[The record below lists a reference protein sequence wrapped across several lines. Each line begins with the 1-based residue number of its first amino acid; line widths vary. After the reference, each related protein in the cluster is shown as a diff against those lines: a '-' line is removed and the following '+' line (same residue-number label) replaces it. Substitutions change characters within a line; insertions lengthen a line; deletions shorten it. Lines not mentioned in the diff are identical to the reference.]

1 MATDG
6 MKKFVMEFPQAGERL
21 RFLHEFT
28 VDGVRLEFGTGL
40 LKAGT
45 RMPDHGVSAHP
56 RREVT
61 LILEGEL
68 STTSGDKTERLG
80 AGDIV
85 TIPAGQEQS
94 SIVLKDTRLLYLFFG
109 P

>member
-1 MATDG
+1 
-6 MKKFVMEFPQAGERL
+6 MKTFALEFPNGEDRL
-21 RFLHEFT
+21 RSLYAFT
-28 VDGVRLEFGTGL
+28 VGGVRLEFGTGF

-45 RMPDHGVSAHP
+45 RMPDHGVSAHS
-56 RREVT
+56 RREIT

-68 STTSGDKTERLG
+68 STTSGNRTERLK

-85 TIPAGQEQS
+85 TIPARQEQA
-94 SIVLKDTRLLYLFFG
+94 SIVHKDTRLIYFFFG

>member
-1 MATDG
+1 
-6 MKKFVMEFPQAGERL
+6 MKTFALDFPNGEDRL
-21 RFLHEFT
+21 KSLYSFT
-28 VDGVRLEFGTGL
+28 VGRVRLEFGTGF

-45 RMPDHGVSAHP
+45 RMPDHGVSAHS
-56 RREVT
+56 RREIT

-68 STTSGDKTERLG
+68 STTSANTTARLK

-94 SIVLKDTRLLYLFFG
+94 SIVHKDTRLIYFFFG

>member
-1 MATDG
+1 
-6 MKKFVMEFPQAGERL
+6 MKTFVMEFPQGDERL
-21 RFLHEFT
+21 RSLHAFT
-28 VDGVRLEFGTGL
+28 VNGVRLEFGTGF

-61 LILEGEL
+61 VILEGEL
-68 STTSGDKTERLG
+68 STKSGEKTERLR

-85 TIPAGQEQS
+85 TIPAGQKQS
-94 SIVLKDTRLLYLFFG
+94 SIVHKDTRLLYFFFG

>member
-1 MATDG
+1 
-6 MKKFVMEFPQAGERL
+6 MKKFAVEFPQGDDRL
-21 RFLHEFT
+21 TVLHAFT
-28 VDGVRLEFGTGL
+28 ADGVRLEFGTGF

-45 RMPDHGVSAHP
+45 RMPDQGVSAHP

-61 LILEGEL
+61 LILEGDL
-68 STTSGDKTERLG
+68 STTSGNMTERLG

-94 SIVLKDTRLLYLFFG
+94 SIVHKDTRLIYFFFG

>member
-1 MATDG
+1 
-6 MKKFVMEFPQAGERL
+6 MKTFAVKFPNGDDRLKLLHAFMES
-21 RFLHEFT
+21 
-28 VDGVRLEFGTGL
+28 GVRLEFGTGF

-45 RMPDHGVSAHP
+45 RMPDRGVSAHP
-56 RREVT
+56 RREIT

-68 STTSGDKTERLG
+68 STTSGNKTQRLG

-94 SIVLKDTRLLYLFFG
+94 SVVHKDTRLIYFFFG

>member
-1 MATDG
+1 
-6 MKKFVMEFPQAGERL
+6 MKTFAVEFPQGDDRL
-21 RFLHEFT
+21 KFLHAFT
-28 VDGVRLEFGTGL
+28 VDRVRLEFGTGF

-45 RMPDHGVSAHP
+45 RMPDQGVSAHP

-68 STTSGDKTERLG
+68 STTSGNKTERLG

-94 SIVLKDTRLLYLFFG
+94 SIVHKDTRLVYFFFG

>member
-1 MATDG
+1 
-6 MKKFVMEFPQAGERL
+6 MKTFAVEYPNGDDRL
-21 RFLHEFT
+21 KSLHAFT
-28 VDGVRLEFGTGL
+28 VNGVRLEFGTGF

-56 RREVT
+56 RREIT

-68 STTSGDKTERLG
+68 STTSGNKTERLG

-94 SIVLKDTRLLYLFFG
+94 SIVHEDTRLLYIFFG

>member
-1 MATDG
+1 
-6 MKKFVMEFPQAGERL
+6 MKTFAVEFPKSDDRIK
-21 RFLHEFT
+21 FLHAFT
-28 VDGVRLEFGTGL
+28 VGGVKLEFGTGF

-45 RMPDHGVSAHP
+45 RMPDQGESAHP

-68 STTSGDKTERLG
+68 STTSDNKTERLG

-94 SIVLKDTRLLYLFFG
+94 SIVHKDTRLVYFFFG

>member
-1 MATDG
+1 ME
-6 MKKFVMEFPQAGERL
+6 KFVMEFPRGDDRL
-21 RFLHEFT
+21 KLLHAFA
-28 VDGVRLEFGTGL
+28 VDGVRLEIGTGF

-45 RMPDHGVSAHP
+45 RMPDRGVSAHP

-68 STTSGDKTERLG
+68 STTSGNKTERLG

-85 TIPAGQEQS
+85 TIPAGREQS
-94 SIVLKDTRLLYLFFG
+94 SIVHKDTRLLYFFFG

>member
-1 MATDG
+1 
-6 MKKFVMEFPQAGERL
+6 MKTFAVEFPSGDDRL
-21 RFLHEFT
+21 ESLHVFT
-28 VDGVRLEFGTGL
+28 VDGVRLEFGTGF

-45 RMPDHGVSAHP
+45 RMPDQGVSAHP

-61 LILEGEL
+61 LILDGEL
-68 STTSGDKTERLG
+68 STTSGNRTERLG

-94 SIVLKDTRLLYLFFG
+94 TIVHKDTRLIYFFFG

>member
-1 MATDG
+1 
-6 MKKFVMEFPQAGERL
+6 
-21 RFLHEFT
+21 
-28 VDGVRLEFGTGL
+28 
-40 LKAGT
+40 
-45 RMPDHGVSAHP
+45 MPDQGESAHP

-68 STTSGDKTERLG
+68 STTSDNKTERLG

-94 SIVLKDTRLLYLFFG
+94 SIVHKDTRLVYFFFG

>member
-1 MATDG
+1 
-6 MKKFVMEFPQAGERL
+6 MKTFTVEFPQGNDRLKCLHAFSAG
-21 RFLHEFT
+21 
-28 VDGVRLEFGTGL
+28 GVRLEFGTGF

-45 RMPDHGVSAHP
+45 RMPDRGVSAHT

-68 STTSGDKTERLG
+68 STTSGNKTKRLG

-85 TIPAGQEQS
+85 SIPAGQEQS
-94 SIVLKDTRLLYLFFG
+94 SVVHKDTRLVYFFFG

>member
-1 MATDG
+1 
-6 MKKFVMEFPQAGERL
+6 MKIFAVDFPNGGDRL
-21 RFLHEFT
+21 KSLHAFT
-28 VDGVRLEFGTGL
+28 VGGVRLEFGTGF

-45 RMPDHGVSAHP
+45 RMPDRGVSAHP
-56 RREVT
+56 KREIT

-68 STTSGDKTERLG
+68 STTSGKSTERLR

-94 SIVLKDTRLLYLFFG
+94 SIVHEDTRLIYFFFG